1 MIATMD
7 IPVIELAHPMPGF
20 PADERFALVRLD
32 DTGVLH
38 GFRSLDSD
46 DLQFVVVPP
55 APFFP
60 DYAPEIADEVA
71 DELGISSDSADEVL
85 VLLVVR
91 AGATLADTT
100 VNLRAPLVVNPA
112 TRRASQ
118 VILDDAELPLA
129 APLVA

>member
-1 MIATMD
+1 MD

-55 APFFP
+55 APFYP

-71 DELGISSDSADEVL
+71 DELGISSDSADDVL

-118 VILDDAELPLA
+118 VILDDVALPLA